1 MSSQIL
7 SKKVKSVKNVKV
19 PEIASQILE
28 SYQKVKPIKNVK
40 VSGIASQILGCGN
53 NRVMCEQ
60 GSEQWWEKKEKSQTK
75 DQFGLL

>member
-1 MSSQIL
+1 M
-7 SKKVKSVKNVKV
+7 KNVKV

-40 VSGIASQILGCGN
+40 VSGITSQILKCGD

-60 GSEQWWEKKEKSQTK
+60 GSEQWWAKKEKVKQKVSVVYYK
-75 DQFGLL
+75 R